1 MTADISRVCSIEC
14 GCKAKASTAVNC
26 GWPSSPHHSTIP
38 RSEMPP
44 SLPPMRTCVYPMR
57 VPGGAA

>member
-26 GWPSSPHHSTIP
+26 GWPSSPHHSRAL

-44 SLPPMRTCVYPMR
+44 ILPPIRLSAYPLR
-57 VPGGAA
+57 ASESV